1 MMKKIMIEPKK
12 PLSWLEKMV
21 GKDIA
26 LKGYDLFQPPIR
38 VADKHHAK
46 ALHAKQDKGYRYQ
59 NKLS

>member
-1 MMKKIMIEPKK
+1 MQARK
-12 PLSWLEKMV
+12 PLSWFEKMV

-26 LKGYDLFQPPIR
+26 LKGYDLFEPPIR

-59 NKLS
+59 NKLK